1 MSQFELQEAINRS
14 YFDIYEVASEILPLR
29 MTSTSSKGETWVDIN
44 DFLSFVFPK
53 HIQHPLTSGRLF
65 CYALFGPVDADNNLR
80 SGFKRSHVLHDYEL
94 ENMCIQFDREDVI
107 SIFVSDF
114 EELSNDE
121 QSMIVGQ
128 ADSKFKIARGKA
140 MLQTLSRAE
149 ILHLIKVIQSFSL
162 HQNDANQVRLILVI
176 LHLHQS

>member
-1 MSQFELQEAINRS
+1 MA
-14 YFDIYEVASEILPLR
+14 
-29 MTSTSSKGETWVDIN
+29 TTSSKSENWVDID

-65 CYALFGPVDADNNLR
+65 CYALFGPLDADNNLR

-114 EELSNDE
+114 EELSNCE

-149 ILHLIKVIQSFSL
+149 VLHLIKVIRSL
-162 HQNDANQVRLILVI
+162 SMHQNDSNQV
-176 LHLHQS
+176 